1 MSKYQNTRVRGLP
14 GALPEGERVLWQG
27 SPDWREF
34 AVRVFHTRF
43 VAGYFAILF
52 GWTIFSTMWEGG
64 TLAAALSSAVW
75 SLVGG
80 ALALGLLY
88 GLGWLI
94 ARTTIYTLTNK
105 RIAMHYGVA
114 LPMTINI
121 PLRCV
126 DSAGL
131 RVYPRGTGDIPFA
144 LKGSDRFAYLHLWPN
159 ARPCRFS
166 KAEPMIRAIPDVEN
180 AAQIIARALV
190 AEQQAEEARETAPAV
205 KQQVRTGAR
214 KRKARKPQQAT
225 AQPLPAAE

>member
-1 MSKYQNTRVRGLP
+1 MSNYQNKRVRGLP
-14 GALPEGERVLWQG
+14 GDLPEGEQVLWQG

-43 VAGYFAILF
+43 VAGYFAILCT
-52 GWTIFSTMWEGG
+52 WSIFATLWEGG

-75 SLVGG
+75 SMVGG

-88 GLGWLI
+88 YLAWLI

-121 PLRCV
+121 PLRCI

-131 RVYPRGTGDIPFA
+131 RVYPRGTGDIPLV
-144 LKGSDRFAYLHLWPN
+144 LKGPDRFAYFHLWPN
-159 ARPCRFS
+159 ARPMRYA
-166 KAEPMIRAIPDVEN
+166 KAEPMIRAVADVED

-190 AEQQAEEARETAPAV
+190 AVQHTEVVKETAPAV
-205 KQQVRTGAR
+205 KQVRTGA
-214 KRKARKPQQAT
+214 KARKASAHQRES
-225 AQPLPAAE
+225 AQPLRAAE